1 MLERAVIFM
10 KTIRQLFN
18 IIKESLESL
27 WRNRAMSLT
36 STISIAAMLTLF
48 GVVML
53 MIVNLNTI
61 MYQTGE
67 KLDKVVF
74 FLKDDAPVADVNGFI
89 KELSENDKVK
99 RVTYVTKD
107 EALEDFKKGLG
118 DDATLLENIPG
129 GNPLPD
135 SITVEMNELSY
146 GKEIEDKYSNLSFIE
161 DHNYYYDFVTQMMK
175 IQNGVK
181 YVGAA
186 IVLILVFVSV
196 LIIHNTIKIA
206 ISNRR
211 NEINIMKY
219 VGATNTYIR
228 GPFLLEGV
236 IFGVLGALLSGALTI
251 KLYEVLYEKLNPQL
265 FNITNVDLV
274 SANIVREDIFIIFLC
289 IGVGIGFFG
298 SLFST
303 KKFLDV

>member
-1 MLERAVIFM
+1 M

-27 WRNRAMSLT
+27 WRNRTMSLT

-89 KELSENDKVK
+89 EELSKNDKVK

-146 GKEIEDKYSNLSFIE
+146 GKEIEDKYSKLSFIE

-181 YVGAA
+181 YVGAG
-186 IVLILVFVSV
+186 IVLILVFVSI

-236 IFGVLGALLSGALTI
+236 IFGVLGAIISGFLTL
-251 KLYEVLYEKLNPQL
+251 KLYEVLYDKLNPQL

>member
-1 MLERAVIFM
+1 
-10 KTIRQLFN
+10 
-18 IIKESLESL
+18 
-27 WRNRAMSLT
+27 MSFT

-53 MIVNLNTI
+53 MIINLNTI
-61 MYQTGE
+61 VYQTGE

-74 FLKDDAPVADVNGFI
+74 FLKDDAPAADVNGFI
-89 KELSENDKVK
+89 QELGKNDKVK

-107 EALEDFKKGLG
+107 EALEDFKKDLG
-118 DDATLLENIPG
+118 EDATLLENIPG

-135 SITVEMNELSY
+135 SLTVEMNELSY
-146 GKEIEDKYSNLSFIE
+146 GKEIEDKYSQLPFIE

-186 IVLILVFVSV
+186 VVFILVLVSV

-206 ISNRR
+206 VSNRR

-219 VGATNTYIR
+219 IGATDTYIR
-228 GPFLLEGV
+228 GPFLLEGI
-236 IFGVLGALLSGALTI
+236 IFGVVGAILSGFLTL
-251 KLYEVLYEKLNPQL
+251 KLYELIYDRLNPQL

-274 SANIVREDIFIIFLC
+274 SLNIVREDIFLIFLC

-303 KKFLDV
+303 KKFLNV

>member
-1 MLERAVIFM
+1 M